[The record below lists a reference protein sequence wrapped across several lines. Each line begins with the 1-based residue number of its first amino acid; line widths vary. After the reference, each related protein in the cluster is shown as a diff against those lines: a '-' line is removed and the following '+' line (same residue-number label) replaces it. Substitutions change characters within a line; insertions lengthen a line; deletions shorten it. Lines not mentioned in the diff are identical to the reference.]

1 MDAKFARVRY
11 GARMK
16 RVVALVSC
24 LAWSSWVGADSLY
37 RENLSF
43 LSDDERTLVLE
54 QLAAIET
61 PSEAQYLT
69 QIALQKPEV
78 FLRQLNR
85 AYDVVRVGGESK
97 VVSDGL
103 RNAGFLGADTQQTLI
118 RFFSEMDA
126 ESIVGTQNA
135 VAFVMHLNDQKAV
148 WAHLFEADARD
159 DFNALECAANAAP
172 TELLGPP
179 EHQYVIQVSHP
190 DMELTL
196 WRTDALEAVT
206 YPVAVVAETTVD
218 EYRWVD
224 RFGFDFGTLDRR
236 TLAFTMG
243 ENTLVCAKIPAPIL
257 RAYQEYQREM
267 VLSDKQL

>member
-1 MDAKFARVRY
+1 MDAKCARVRY

-54 QLAAIET
+54 RLAAIET
-61 PSEAQYLT
+61 PTEAQYLT

-85 AYDVVRVGGESK
+85 AYDVVRASGESK
-97 VVSDGL
+97 VVSDGF
-103 RNAGFLGADTQQTLI
+103 RNAGFLGADTQQTLM

-126 ESIVGTQNA
+126 ESIVGTQDA
-135 VAFVMHLNDQKAV
+135 VAFVMHLNDQQAA

-159 DFNALECAANAAP
+159 DFNALECAANKAP

-190 DMELTL
+190 DMDMTL
-196 WRTDALEAVT
+196 WRSNAIEAVN
-206 YPVAVVAETTVD
+206 YPVAVVVETTVD
-218 EYRWVD
+218 QYRWVD
-224 RFGFDFGTLDRR
+224 RFGFEFGILDRR
-236 TLAFTMG
+236 TLEFTMG
-243 ENTLVCAKIPAPIL
+243 EMTLACAKIPAPVL